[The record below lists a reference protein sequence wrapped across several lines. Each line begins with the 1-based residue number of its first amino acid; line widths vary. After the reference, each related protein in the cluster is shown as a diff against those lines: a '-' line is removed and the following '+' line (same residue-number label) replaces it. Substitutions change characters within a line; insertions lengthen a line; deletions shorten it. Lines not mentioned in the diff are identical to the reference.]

1 MITLNTGSPDSL
13 VLLNVI
19 LAGDIPFVTQN
30 LAAKQLGVAAWER
43 EMLAAGIFRAVLL
56 IAHKNVLGMFPQA
69 QQSEGLCRMVKGF

>member
-43 EMLAAGIFRAVLL
+43 EMLAAGIFQAGLL
-56 IAHKNVLGMFPQA
+56 IAHKNVLGMFP
-69 QQSEGLCRMVKGF
+69 